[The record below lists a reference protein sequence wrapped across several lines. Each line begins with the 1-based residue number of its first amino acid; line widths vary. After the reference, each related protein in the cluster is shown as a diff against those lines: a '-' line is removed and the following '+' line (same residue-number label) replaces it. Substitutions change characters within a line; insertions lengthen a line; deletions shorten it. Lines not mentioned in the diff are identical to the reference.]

1 MQVSRKIQ
9 AAVRHSAYNTIH
21 MNGKDKVTPEELD
34 QILLKIK
41 NDEQEDFRVKA
52 LALFNIQIP
61 QGNTAKQLLQ
71 KAYVKFS
78 TVSSIVE
85 NSKTDKKFYRSH
97 FQVLVS
103 QEQKTHGEIL
113 EKLLRGERVPGIE
126 KDPLLS
132 AEADIVMEYNMIPG
146 YVRKETSTV
155 GDDKLRM
162 APHKGTTD
170 QVKSAMDKFKQK
182 KKELDERKKKREE
195 ASSEKVHEEPAAEE
209 EDQKESSPAQV
220 EEVKQEQ
227 EEEKKADQVDSIAT
241 SVADEEVLPEGQ
253 QEEKEEEKEEEK
265 AGEEVP
271 EEPTKEVV
279 GEEEAV

>member
-1 MQVSRKIQ
+1 VLADIEDLTDQVLEKQQVKEIHFDLPQNLTRESYMQVSRKIQ

-97 FQVLVS
+97 FQVLLS

-126 KDPLLS
+126 KDPLIS

-209 EDQKESSPAQV
+209 ED
-220 EEVKQEQ
+220 
-227 EEEKKADQVDSIAT
+227 
-241 SVADEEVLPEGQ
+241 
-253 QEEKEEEKEEEK
+253 
-265 AGEEVP
+265 
-271 EEPTKEVV
+271 
-279 GEEEAV
+279 